1 MSQKNKLI
9 ILFVALGAVIVLAA
23 AGGLLTYEVYYK
35 VNDSAVVRGVAGLF
49 GLPAAKVGSRQ
60 VSYAKFLMTRDA
72 VKRFVNSEAGK
83 EVGATMPPENALNKN
98 ILERLVRQEMIQEIA
113 DQKKLA
119 VTDDEVKAI
128 FADVVKAAASSTT
141 PDISQYLWN
150 NYGWNEENF
159 RQEVLRPALLEQ
171 KLANEMAKEKQG
183 DQNALETELAARAL
197 KPDVVYYLKF

>member
-9 ILFVALGAVIVLAA
+9 ILFAALAAVIILAA
-23 AGGLLTYEVYYK
+23 AGGLVTYEVYYK
-35 VNDSAVVRGVAGLF
+35 VNDSSIVRSVAGLF
-49 GLPAAKVGSRQ
+49 GLPAAKIGSKQ
-60 VSYAKFLMTRDA
+60 VTYTRFLMTRDA

-83 EVGATMPPENALNKN
+83 EVGATMPPDPVLNKN

-113 DQKKLA
+113 DQKKITVA
-119 VTDDEVKAI
+119 DDDVKAI

-141 PDISQYLWN
+141 PDVSQYLWN
-150 NYGWNEENF
+150 NYGWNEDNF

-171 KLANEMAKEKQG
+171 KLANQLATEKQG
-183 DQNALETELAARAL
+183 DQNALETELTARSS

>member
-35 VNDSAVVRGVAGLF
+35 VNDSAVVRSVAGLF

-60 VSYAKFLMTRDA
+60 VSYARFLMTRDA

-113 DQKKLA
+113 DQKK
-119 VTDDEVKAI
+119 VTVSDEDVKAI

-150 NYGWNEENF
+150 NYGWNEDNF
-159 RQEVLRPALLEQ
+159 RKEVLKPALLEQ

-197 KPDVVYYLKF
+197 KPDVIYYLKF

>member
-1 MSQKNKLI
+1 MI

-35 VNDSAVVRGVAGLF
+35 VNDSAVVRSVAGLF

-60 VSYAKFLMTRDA
+60 VSYARFLMTRDA

-113 DQKKLA
+113 DQKK
-119 VTDDEVKAI
+119 VTVSDEDVKAI

-150 NYGWNEENF
+150 NYGWNEDNF
-159 RQEVLRPALLEQ
+159 RKEVLKPALLEQ

-197 KPDVVYYLKF
+197 KPDVIYYLKF